1 MEVDREHL
9 QEDREELE
17 QTGHLG
23 EIDREHL
30 VQVAV
35 ILENRATLQVEEV
48 AEVRFS
54 AAWL

>member
-9 QEDREELE
+9 QEDREALG
-17 QTGHLG
+17 QTVHLA

-35 ILENRATLQVEEV
+35 ILENRAILQTEAV

-54 AAWL
+54 AAWR